1 MTVPGPT
8 PGTPQIPGRPQPG
21 VGGRATARALCVLA
35 PNPSPMTLDGTN
47 TWIVAEPDSPL
58 AVVIDPGPLDEEHLA
73 RVIATAEQHGKRVA
87 LTLLTHGH
95 PDHAEGAARFA
106 ELTRTPVRALDP
118 ALRLGDEGLAAGD
131 AVTTGGLEL
140 RVIPTPGHTA
150 DSLTFHLPADR
161 AVLTGDTV
169 LGRGTTVV
177 AHPDG
182 RLGDYLDS
190 LRRLHGL
197 TVDADVNT
205 VLPGHGPVLDDARG
219 AVEFYLAHRAH
230 RLAQVETAVESGLRT
245 VPDVVA
251 HVYADVDRSLWPAAE
266 LSVRAQLDYLREH
279 GLIEL
284 S

>member
-1 MTVPGPT
+1 MTAAILPG
-8 PGTPQIPGRPQPG
+8 QPQPTI
-21 VGGRATARALCVLA
+21 GGWATARALCVLA

-47 TWIVAEPDSPL
+47 TWIVSEPDSPL
-58 AVVIDPGPLDEEHLA
+58 AVVIDPGPLDDAHLA
-73 RVIATAEQHGKRVA
+73 RVVAVAEEQGKRVA

-106 ELTRTPVRALDP
+106 ELTGTRVRALDP

-131 AVTTGGLEL
+131 TVTTGGLEL
-140 RVIPTPGHTA
+140 RVLATPGHTG
-150 DSLTFHLPADR
+150 DSLSFHLPADG
-161 AVLTGDTV
+161 ALLTGDTV

-190 LRRLHGL
+190 LRRLQAL
-197 TVDADVNT
+197 TVDGGVDT
-205 VLPGHGPVLDDARG
+205 VLPGHGPVLADARG

-245 VPDVVA
+245 PAEVVA

-266 LSVRAQLDYLREH
+266 LSVLAQLDYLREH
-279 GLIEL
+279 GLIDQP
-284 S
+284 

>member
-1 MTVPGPT
+1 MTAVT
-8 PGTPQIPGRPQPG
+8 PPGRPQ
-21 VGGRATARALCVLA
+21 VAIGGPATARALCVLA

-58 AVVIDPGPLDEEHLA
+58 AVVVDPGPLDEAHLA
-73 RVIATAEQHGKRVA
+73 NVVATAERAGKRVA

-95 PDHAEGAARFA
+95 SDHAAGAARFA
-106 ELTRTPVRALDP
+106 ELTGTAVRALDP

-131 AVTTGGLEL
+131 TLTTGGLEL

-150 DSLTFHLPADR
+150 DSLCFHLPADG

-169 LGRGTTVV
+169 LGRGTTMV

-190 LRRLHGL
+190 LRRLQAL
-197 TVDADVNT
+197 TVQGGVDT
-205 VLPGHGPVLDDARG
+205 VLPGHGPVLTDARG
-219 AVEFYLAHRAH
+219 AVEFYLAHRAS
-230 RLAQVETAVESGLRT
+230 RLAQVETAVESGLT
-245 VPDVVA
+245 TPADVVA

-279 GLIEL
+279 GLIDQP
-284 S
+284 